1 MNTKLEKHTLKA
13 SILLHLYPGAII
25 VLVYIVLVLIVE
37 QHGMPNDF
45 AMYITDFIGLVP
57 VELGILLYVTKRKT
71 KTYNIKSQI
80 PLLEHAKVKEYLI
93 FIPIMA
99 IWALLISALLNPIE
113 SMIKE
118 SFFSFIPVKYIMGS
132 YNISL
137 FTKDKLLI
145 TGIIGLIAN
154 GIVAPLFEELYFRGY
169 LLPRIN
175 LSPFKSVLL
184 NAVLFS
190 VYHFYSPWYFFSRV
204 LMMIPLYYWVIRK
217 KNIRFSILAHMIS
230 NMITS
235 ISFLLSVL

>member
-1 MNTKLEKHTLKA
+1 MNTKLEKHTLKT
-13 SILLHLYPGAII
+13 SILLHLSPGIII
-25 VLVYIVLVLIVE
+25 VLVYILLVSIVE
-37 QHGMPNDF
+37 KHGMPNDF
-45 AMYITDFIGLVP
+45 AMYITDFIGLAS
-57 VELGILLYVTKRKT
+57 VELGILLYVTKRKA

-80 PLLEHAKVKEYLI
+80 PLLKHATVKEYLT
-93 FIPIMA
+93 FIPLMA
-99 IWALLISALLNPIE
+99 IWALLVSALLNPIE
-113 SMIKE
+113 NMIKE
-118 SFFSFIPVKYIMGS
+118 SFFSIIPAEYIMGG

-154 GIVAPLFEELYFRGY
+154 GIVAPLFEEIYFRGY

-190 VYHFYSPWYFFSRV
+190 IYHFYSPWYFLSRV